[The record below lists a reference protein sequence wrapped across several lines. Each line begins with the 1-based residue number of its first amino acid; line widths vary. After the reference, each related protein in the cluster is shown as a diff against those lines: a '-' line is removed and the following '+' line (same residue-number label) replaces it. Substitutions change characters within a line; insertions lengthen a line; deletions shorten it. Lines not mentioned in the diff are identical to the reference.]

1 MDWKNL
7 GVASGLGAVT
17 GGILFSLA
25 NLADSSYYSD
35 RYGWTPV
42 VLSGMAV
49 GAAVGGLGMA
59 VQSRFMDRM
68 NYPLIGGATGAVTT
82 MGVSK
87 LHPTWRQNSNTLLI
101 GRSLIVGG
109 VLVAAGVGYDLIK
122 NN

>member
-25 NLADSSYYSD
+25 NLADSRYYSD
-35 RYGWTPV
+35 NHGWTPV

-49 GAAVGGLGMA
+49 GAVVGGLGMA
-59 VQSRFMDRM
+59 VQSRFSDRM
-68 NYPLIGGATGAVTT
+68 NYPLIAGATGTVTT
-82 MGVSK
+82 MGVAK
-87 LHPTWRQNSNTLLI
+87 IHPTWREKTNTLLI